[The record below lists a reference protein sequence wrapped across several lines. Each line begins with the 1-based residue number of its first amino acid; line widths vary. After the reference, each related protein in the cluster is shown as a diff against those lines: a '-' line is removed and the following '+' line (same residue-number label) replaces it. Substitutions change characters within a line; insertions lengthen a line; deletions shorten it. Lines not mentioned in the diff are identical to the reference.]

1 MAILKEAKNKILSL
15 RKAKDLNNRNL
26 RFQRGCICIFLSIT
40 GDELGHLL
48 SDSFALEQLELS
60 FCNNIKCLKVP
71 RVLLR
76 LSYLEVVF
84 CSRLQVIE
92 SEAPN
97 LSSCCFR
104 WIHHVRISLGP
115 ALHVKKLEISGSG
128 AFHHGQLPTIMPSLQ
143 TLTINS
149 LSKKMTSTPSLHSK
163 FHQLKY
169 LNIRIPGETH
179 GPVYDY
185 FSLALFLDASP
196 CLETLILRIHVPES
210 HLKHGLFSGDPSN
223 LREMP
228 RHGNEK
234 LKRVQIDGFYP
245 AKSLLE
251 LARHLLRSATSM
263 GCLALGTNYC
273 SCKFGD
279 KDFGKCYLLAIG
291 TYIEGKVPSTA
302 RLDVRWPCTGR
313 CSGSSHY

>member
-1 MAILKEAKNKILSL
+1 
-15 RKAKDLNNRNL
+15 
-26 RFQRGCICIFLSIT
+26 
-40 GDELGHLL
+40 
-48 SDSFALEQLELS
+48 
-60 FCNNIKCLKVP
+60 
-71 RVLLR
+71 
-76 LSYLEVVF
+76 
-84 CSRLQVIE
+84 
-92 SEAPN
+92 
-97 LSSCCFR
+97 
-104 WIHHVRISLGP
+104 
-115 ALHVKKLEISGSG
+115 
-128 AFHHGQLPTIMPSLQ
+128 
-143 TLTINS
+143 
-149 LSKKMTSTPSLHSK
+149 
-163 FHQLKY
+163 
-169 LNIRIPGETH
+169 
-179 GPVYDY
+179 
-185 FSLALFLDASP
+185 
-196 CLETLILRIHVPES
+196 
-210 HLKHGLFSGDPSN
+210 LKHGLFSGDPSN